1 MRILLDT
8 HVFLWLQTEPE
19 RLGEELAIVEDTSTD
34 LLLSAASA
42 WEIAVK
48 SGIGRLALPEPAPSY
63 VPTRMRTSGVTE
75 LPVTHEHALAVSS
88 LPRPEGHN
96 DPFDRLLIATARV
109 ESIPI
114 LTYDSG
120 YELYDVELVRPR
132 PRRRRRRR

>member
-19 RLGEELAIVEDTSTD
+19 RLGNEIAIVEDTSNE

-42 WEIAVK
+42 WEIVVK
-48 SGIGRLALPEPAPSY
+48 SGIGRLALPEPARSY
-63 VPTRMRTSGVTE
+63 VPARMRTSGVTE
-75 LPVTHEHALAVSS
+75 LPVTHEHALAVAS
-88 LPRPEGHN
+88 LPQPEEHK

-114 LTYDSG
+114 LSYDPS

-132 PRRRRRRR
+132 SRRR

>member
-1 MRILLDT
+1 MKILLDT

-19 RLGEELAIVEDTSTD
+19 RLGDELAIVEDTSTE

-48 SGIGRLALPEPAPSY
+48 SGIGRLALPEPATSY
-63 VPTRMRTSGVTE
+63 VPTRMRTSAVTE
-75 LPVTHEHALAVSS
+75 LPVTHEHALTVAS
-88 LPRPEGHN
+88 LPQPEEHK
-96 DPFDRLLIATARV
+96 DPFDRLLIATAQV
-109 ESIPI
+109 DSLPI
-114 LTYDSG
+114 LTYDPS